1 MEQKVIN
8 MEEWKEQ
15 NLDYVVRGTAMND
28 EIRVFAATTRNL
40 VQKAHELHH
49 TAALPT
55 AALGR
60 TLTAGI
66 MMGSMLK
73 GDRDLLTI
81 IMKGNGPLGGVTVTA
96 DSHGH
101 VKGFVYNTDAVLPPK
116 SKGHLDVGG
125 GFGKG
130 TLTVVRDLGL
140 KEPYSSTINLVSGE
154 IAEDLTYYFA
164 ESEQVP
170 SSVGL
175 GVLVGTD
182 QNVRQAG
189 GFIIQLMLDCSEE
202 AEQKLEANLRKIKSV
217 TQMLEE
223 GMTPE
228 QMLAHIMPDME
239 LEIMEKTSAEF
250 RCDCSRE
257 RVSGALMTV
266 GKKEMQDMISEQ
278 KPVELQCHFCGK
290 KYVFTVGE
298 LQQML
303 DSME

>member
-1 MEQKVIN
+1 MEGKIIN
-8 MEEWKEQ
+8 MEAWKEQ
-15 NLDYVVRGTAMND
+15 NMDYVVRGTAMND
-28 EIRVFAATTRNL
+28 EIRVFAATTKNL
-40 VQKAHELHH
+40 VQMAHELHN

-60 TLTAGI
+60 TLTAGT
-66 MMGSMLK
+66 MMGSMMK
-73 GDRDLLTI
+73 GEDDLLTI
-81 IMKGNGPLGGVTVTA
+81 IIKGDGPLGGVTVTA
-96 DSHGH
+96 DSHGA
-101 VKGFVYNTDAVLPPK
+101 VKGFVYNTEAVLPPK

-125 GFGKG
+125 GFGRG
-130 TLTVVRDLGL
+130 TLTIVRDLGL

-182 QNVRQAG
+182 NNVLQAG
-189 GFIIQLMLDCSEE
+189 GFIVQLMPDCSDE
-202 AEQKLEANLRKIKSV
+202 AASKLEKNLKRIKSV

-228 QMLAHIMPDME
+228 QMLQHIMPDMG
-239 LEIMEKTSAEF
+239 LEILEKIPVEF

-257 RVSGALMTV
+257 RVSKALMTV
-266 GKKEMQDMISEQ
+266 GKAEMQDMISEQ

-290 KYVFTVGE
+290 KYVFTIGE

-303 DSME
+303 DSMQ